1 MKSRHSIESISRTKE
16 QRFFMRQANWGGKR
30 GGGWLGEWGTRGNN
44 EK

>member
-16 QRFFMRQANWGGKR
+16 QRFFMRQANWKGKR
-30 GGGWLGEWGTRGNN
+30 GGGGLGEGGTKGNN